1 MLLVVGA
8 IVEADAGRAPTF
20 AMASHARADTW
31 LALRRTLRTSTSNL
45 CSFDRR

>member
-31 LALRRTLRTSTSNL
+31 LALRRPEHLQ
-45 CSFDRR
+45 FVFF